1 MVPESGRSTVGLM
14 DRAEQYAELDA
25 ERAERWLGY
34 GKWEREYFPKLL
46 GLHAEVVKQ
55 DFCRMRLVFKP
66 SLEQPAGVVHG
77 GAIASLIDSVVVPAI
92 GSAYEAGVNF
102 VTIDLHIQFLG
113 ALVGEDALAEGWVV
127 QRGRSMVFV
136 EAEVIGADSGRL
148 IARGQMT
155 YKVSL
160 PRH

>member
-1 MVPESGRSTVGLM
+1 MS
-14 DRAEQYAELDA
+14 RADA
-25 ERAERWLGY
+25 FEDLEPERAERWLGY
-34 GKWEREYFPKLL
+34 GKWEREYFPKLV

-55 DFCRMRLVFKP
+55 DFCRMRLAFKP

-92 GSAYEAGVNF
+92 GSAYDAGVNF
-102 VTIDLHIQFLG
+102 VTVDLHIQFLG
-113 ALVGEDALAEGWVV
+113 ALVQEDAIAEGWVV

-136 EAEVIGADSGRL
+136 EAEVIGATTGRL

-155 YKVSL
+155 YKVSQ